1 MRNLSAVLAAVVFAG
16 ILGSQADAQS
26 VAGRSAELRVGG
38 LMYDR
43 GGDATN
49 AMVALG
55 VNWTLSKHVLAE
67 VEGNWS
73 AFNGMY
79 LDYVNNPSS
88 PQTRETSTHLAVTTA
103 GVQAQALLGPVRP
116 YIGIAA
122 GLFVR
127 YDEQPGGDRF
137 LSRTTVFPAGLRID
151 LSDRIGLRGE
161 LRARFDAHQDGG
173 SGTNLEQTV
182 GLTFRF

>member
-1 MRNLSAVLAAVVFAG
+1 MRKVTAIFATVVFASV
-16 ILGSQADAQS
+16 LASVVEAQA
-26 VAGRSAELRVGG
+26 AGMRTAELRVGG

-49 AMVALG
+49 PLLGAG
-55 VNWTLSKHVLAE
+55 VNWMLSRHILAE

-73 AFNGMY
+73 SSDGFY
-79 LDYVNNPSS
+79 LDYVGNPSN
-88 PQTRETSTHLAVTTA
+88 PQTRETSTHLAIATA

-116 YIGIAA
+116 YIGIAG

-137 LSRTTVFPAGLRID
+137 LSRTMAFPVGLRID
-151 LSDRIGLRGE
+151 ITDRIGLRGE
-161 LRARFDAHQDGG
+161 LRARFDTHQDGG
-173 SGTNLEQTV
+173 SGTNLEQTA